1 MFLGK
6 EKVCRVA
13 EKREGREIF
22 SCFSVVPQKT
32 RSKRTLYAVILHAR
46 PPQATSEGIYGPL
59 VAFNLYLSLLE
70 WLKMSRYH
78 SSDFLVTSA
87 TFVFAGFPP
96 LTRVIDTGVRK
107 KDAAFKE
114 TLHAGM

>member
-1 MFLGK
+1 
-6 EKVCRVA
+6 
-13 EKREGREIF
+13 
-22 SCFSVVPQKT
+22 
-32 RSKRTLYAVILHAR
+32 
-46 PPQATSEGIYGPL
+46 
-59 VAFNLYLSLLE
+59 
-70 WLKMSRYH
+70 MSRYH